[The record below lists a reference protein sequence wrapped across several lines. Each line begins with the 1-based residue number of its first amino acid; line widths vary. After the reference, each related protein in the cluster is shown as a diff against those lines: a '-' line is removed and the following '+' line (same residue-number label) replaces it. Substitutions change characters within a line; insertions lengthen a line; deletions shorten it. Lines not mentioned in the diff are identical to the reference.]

1 MNSKQLQLRKHKRI
15 ATSLFLLMAVVY
27 FLMAYLTK
35 DNPSGWKMYVKAFAE
50 AGMVGALADWF
61 AVVALFGYPLG
72 LKIPHT
78 NLIENSKNS
87 IGNNLGSFV
96 SENFLTPKAIRP
108 YVERLDVV
116 KFLNIWLSKDKNI
129 DLVLYQI
136 QNIIGDI
143 LVKLDDEKVSETIS
157 KKAIEWIEEI
167 KLEQWASK
175 GVHYVVN
182 NNEHNKL
189 VTKLIPKVMDYVN
202 NNSKVIYDAVIDKY
216 PILAIV
222 GGETVTNHLV
232 AGISNYLAEVKNN
245 ENHNLRQE
253 ITLELKNLANEFVSN
268 PEWKDKFLHIKQEFI
283 SEENMQQHISKI
295 WNNLRKEL
303 LDNLHNEEYFIHKF
317 LKKNIKR
324 IADEMSEN
332 VELQYKI
339 NGFVK
344 QFIYR
349 LALKNI
355 SEVSNI
361 ISKTV
366 EKWDGKELSEKLELE
381 VGKDLQFIRIN
392 GTLVGGFVGLLIY
405 AITHLFI

>member
-1 MNSKQLQLRKHKRI
+1 MNTKQLQLRKHKRI
-15 ATSLFLLMAVVY
+15 ATSLFFLMAVVY
-27 FLMAYLTK
+27 FLMVYLTK
-35 DNPSGWKMYVKAFAE
+35 DNPNGWKMYVKAFAE

-61 AVVALFGYPLG
+61 AVVALFRYPLR

-96 SENFLTPKAIRP
+96 SENFLNPKTIRP
-108 YVERLDVV
+108 YIERLDVV

-129 DLVLYQI
+129 DLVLYQVR
-136 QNIIGDI
+136 NFIGDI
-143 LVKLDDEKVSETIS
+143 LVTLDDKKVAEIVS

-175 GVHYVVN
+175 GMLYVVS

-189 VTKLIPKVMDYVN
+189 ITKIIPKVINYVN
-202 NNSKVIYDAVIDKY
+202 NNSKVIYDAVIEKY
-216 PILAIV
+216 PLLAIV
-222 GGETVTNHLV
+222 GGETVTSHLV
-232 AGISNYLAEVKNN
+232 AGISSYLAEVKDN
-245 ENHNLRQE
+245 ENHHLRQE
-253 ITLELKNLANEFVSN
+253 VTMQLKKMANEFIAN
-268 PEWKDKFLHIKQEFI
+268 PEWRDKFLQVKQEFV
-283 SEENMQQHISKI
+283 SEENLQQHVSKI

-317 LKKNIKR
+317 LKKNIKK
-324 IADEMSEN
+324 IVDKISEN
-332 VELQYKI
+332 EGLQYKI
-339 NGFVK
+339 NDFVK
-344 QFIYR
+344 QFVYK

-355 SEVSNI
+355 SEVSTI
-361 ISKTV
+361 ISKTI